1 MFLIIREIFQ
11 KFLRN
16 TVDIPNDLVVLLHR
30 RFTFKGVLTA
40 KQPKGCDAKLQ
51 GLPRRQAEWQPVA
64 TLRRIAPRGWINF
77 YEKERDVCA
86 LCNPSILFSDIDPRN
101 LPGSNPKNKKKVKY
115 KTMKKKPLL
124 FALLALAIVT
134 SLTAGTLAVYTKSVS
149 LAGDVQVKK
158 FAFDAKGGNG
168 TEVTAVKLAPKES
181 QTTNFEVT
189 NTEDGKTP
197 AEVNLD
203 YVITV
208 DIAKTA
214 AIMVGLTA
222 ELLDNTGKTVA
233 NGVNFTYSSKLA
245 ADTIEVDKYQVKLT
259 WNNAD
264 NARQTRVGSAAL
276 TNVDGLKITVAAT
289 QDTSAAQSA
298 SN

>member
-64 TLRRIAPRGWINF
+64 TLRRIALCWWINF

-86 LCNPSILFSDIDPRN
+86 LCNSSILFSDIDPRN

-134 SLTAGTLAVYTKSVS
+134 SLTAGTLAVYTKSVN
-149 LAGDVQVKK
+149 LAGDVKVKK
-158 FAFDAKGGNG
+158 FAFTTNGGNES
-168 TEVTAVKLAPKES
+168 TVESITLAPKES
-181 QTTNFEVT
+181 METKFTITNKHDKNLSEVPL
-189 NTEDGKTP
+189 K
-197 AEVNLD
+197 
-203 YVITV
+203 YKITV
-208 DIAKTA
+208 DIADTA
-214 AIMVGLTA
+214 KEMVGLTA
-222 ELLDNTGKTVA
+222 RLLRDGKTPVGSFA
-233 NGVNFTYSSKLA
+233 NGIITYDSTENLPENKETTHSY
-245 ADTIEVDKYQVKLT
+245 TVELT
-259 WNNAD
+259 WNDATTKEETEK
-264 NARQTRVGSAAL
+264 QTAEGFSAS
-276 TNVDGLKITVAAT
+276 TYKQGLKITVAAT
-289 QDTSAAQSA
+289 QAI
-298 SN
+298 